1 MPHRKSEGAEIMEV
15 SYKKLWKK
23 MIDRDMK
30 KGDIRKVVSSGTMN
44 KLNHNK
50 LVSMAVLLQLCALLK
65 CNIGDIVDVIM

>member
-1 MPHRKSEGAEIMEV
+1 
-15 SYKKLWKK
+15 